1 MSGKVVFKKV
11 RWKNL
16 LSTGNTWTEISLDDY
31 ASTLI
36 IGDNGSGKSTFID
49 ALCFGLYG
57 KPFRNIRKGQLVN
70 SINQKNC
77 EVEIEL
83 FRKNKN
89 YVIKRGIKPDIFEI
103 WAEGVML
110 NQSSESKDYQAYL
123 EKHILGFNLKTFT
136 QIVIAGSR
144 SFVPFMQLSA
154 ADRRNF
160 IEYILDIQV
169 FSTMSA
175 VNKSRLNEN
184 KTDLEKNKIELD
196 GKKGVLTMI
205 EKTIFRLEENN
216 EDKIK
221 ELKNDIMNISLK
233 RATLETEAYS
243 LNLEKE
249 KLKNMLVNDSKIRS
263 KHEKMIILK
272 SKISANRNSHL
283 ENYKF
288 FLDNCTCP
296 TCNQTIEESSK
307 EKELEKINSKIE
319 ELDKGLYDLD
329 KEILD
334 HKEIIDENQKIQNE
348 LNRIVSDLR
357 LKEQEIQQLIIRH
370 KTISDQ
376 IKALEKGNDQVL
388 LEQKENK
395 NKTEQEILI
404 LEDKHKTLL
413 DDNVVITTASDL
425 LKDGGI
431 KTKIIKQYV
440 PIINKTI
447 NKYLTAMGFLVHF
460 ELDETFNETI
470 KSRYRDDFSYDS
482 FSEGEKF
489 RIDLALMLAWRAIAK
504 TKNSVDTNL
513 LILDEIFDGSLDD
526 AGIDEMMKIMQ
537 GLTKDTNMFIISHK
551 KDQMIDKFERVFKA
565 SKKKNFSF
573 IEEV

>member
-1 MSGKVVFKKV
+1 MKVVFKKV

-196 GKKGVLTMI
+196 SKKGVLTMI
-205 EKTIFRLEENN
+205 DKTIFRLEENN

-221 ELKNDIMNISLK
+221 ELKNEHLDNAHKRSQLQVETLSLK
-233 RATLETEAYS
+233 V
-243 LNLEKE
+243 EKE
-249 KLKNMLVNDSKIRS
+249 KLEKMIVNDSKVRS

-307 EKELEKINSKIE
+307 EEELEKLNSKIE

-334 HKEIIDENQKIQNE
+334 HKEIIDENQKVQNE

-357 LKEQEIQQLIIRH
+357 LKKQEIQQLIIRQ
-370 KTISDQ
+370 KTIGAQ
-376 IKALEKGNDQVL
+376 INALEKGNDQVL

-404 LEDKHKTLL
+404 LEDKHKILL
-413 DDNVVITTASDL
+413 DDNVIITTASDL

-504 TKNSVDTNL
+504 TKNSANTNL

-551 KDQMIDKFERVFKA
+551 KDQMIDKFKRVFKA